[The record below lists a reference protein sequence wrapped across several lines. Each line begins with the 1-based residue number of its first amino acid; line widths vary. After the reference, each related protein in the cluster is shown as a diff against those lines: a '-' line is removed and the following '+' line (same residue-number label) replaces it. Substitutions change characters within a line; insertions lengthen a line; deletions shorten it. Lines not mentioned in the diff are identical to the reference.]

1 LQGPVALRSAKE
13 AIDKG
18 MQVDIATGMAI
29 EQACYAQVR
38 IFARLEGF
46 KAV

>member
-1 LQGPVALRSAKE
+1 MTIFQGPVALRSAKE

-29 EQACYAQVR
+29 EQACYAQV
-38 IFARLEGF
+38 IMA
-46 KAV
+46 KPMP